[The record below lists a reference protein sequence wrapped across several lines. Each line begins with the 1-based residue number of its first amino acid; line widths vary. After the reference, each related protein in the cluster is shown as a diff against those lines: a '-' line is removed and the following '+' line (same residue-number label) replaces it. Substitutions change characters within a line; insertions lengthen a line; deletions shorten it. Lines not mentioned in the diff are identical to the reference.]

1 MPPRKRQPA
10 VSDAPP
16 PLPGGYKVGEKV
28 FFTGRSETFADGDKV
43 VRGQQGEVTGPATL
57 EEAKGKGVNVR
68 FPGNN
73 KDGVDCL
80 LTTVRRLRAA
90 SAATPRLRPCTRR
103 CPRPMRSRDSLCRV
117 APALTACATAR
128 AAAHC
133 PLAGVMVAEG
143 VVRGVTASVAAPERV
158 AAEPY
163 TSLLLTAGGCV
174 RR

>member
-10 VSDAPP
+10 VSDAPQ

-90 SAATPRLRPCTRR
+90 FSATPRLRPCTRR

-117 APALTACATAR
+117 APALTACAAAR
-128 AAAHC
+128 AAA
-133 PLAGVMVAEG
+133 
-143 VVRGVTASVAAPERV
+143 TA
-158 AAEPY
+158 
-163 TSLLLTAGGCV
+163 LL
-174 RR
+174 RE